1 MERIDLLGVRIDKV
15 DMQTALGLIEGY
27 MESGMPH
34 LVVTADASA
43 VVIAQK
49 DEEFRNIVNNAD
61 MVTPDS
67 TGIIAASRWYHNPLI
82 EKVSGVDLAVQL
94 AKLGAEK
101 GYSIFLLGAAPGIA
115 DEAAEK
121 LKERF
126 PGLSIAGTHHGFFQ
140 DDEQIVELIAN
151 SGARMLFVA
160 MGIPKQEKW
169 IAKHLDRL
177 GVNVAMGVGGTLDV
191 LSGRVKRAPEW
202 MRKHGLEWAHR
213 LACNPRKISKV
224 ATLPK
229 FLWLVLLDKVFKRS

>member
-94 AKLGAEK
+94 AKL
-101 GYSIFLLGAAPGIA
+101 
-115 DEAAEK
+115 
-121 LKERF
+121 
-126 PGLSIAGTHHGFFQ
+126 
-140 DDEQIVELIAN
+140 
-151 SGARMLFVA
+151 
-160 MGIPKQEKW
+160 
-169 IAKHLDRL
+169 
-177 GVNVAMGVGGTLDV
+177 
-191 LSGRVKRAPEW
+191 
-202 MRKHGLEWAHR
+202 
-213 LACNPRKISKV
+213 
-224 ATLPK
+224 
-229 FLWLVLLDKVFKRS
+229 